1 MMMGSVKKAAKVNVF
16 KLYQKEQNHQ
26 HMANNRKLLDFGIKD
41 TVISNECKFFKD
53 SQGFPDSIN

>member
-16 KLYQKEQNHQ
+16 KLYQKEQNQ

-41 TVISNECKFFKD
+41 TVISNESKFFKD
-53 SQGFPDSIN
+53 NQGFPDSIN